1 MNQELSTSNG
11 SMKTIGLI
19 ALIVVALV
27 SAISLTRWLDAR
39 RPAIAE
45 AGKEDESLYLNP
57 NTARRMSLAFN
68 GLAADWYWMR
78 SLQYVGRKIMAVP
91 EDVVIDDLQM
101 LNLKLLAPL
110 LDTATTLDP
119 EFYEPYEY
127 AAVVLPSI
135 DVQQAIRITQKG
147 IAANPTDWRLYHQ
160 LGYIYWQQKNFQ
172 GAAESYDRG
181 SQISG
186 APLWMSAMRAQM
198 ANAGGSRSTAREI
211 YKQMYESN
219 DETVRETARRRLMQL
234 DSFDEREAFNKLLL
248 AYQSRTGRCP
258 ANWKEFEPVLRT
270 LGIPLAGS
278 GAPFDPSGTP
288 YVLKGCEV
296 DLDPQSIV
304 PTK

>member
-1 MNQELSTSNG
+1 MKTELSPGNESF
-11 SMKTIGLI
+11 KTIGLV
-19 ALIVVALV
+19 LMFVVALV
-27 SAISLTRWLDAR
+27 SAISLTRWLDAS
-39 RPAIAE
+39 RPAIAT
-45 AGKEDESLYLNP
+45 GSEDESLYLNA

-91 EDVVIDDLQM
+91 EDVQIDNLQM

-127 AAVVLPSI
+127 AAVVLPAI

-147 IAANPTDWRLYHQ
+147 IEANPSNWKLYHH

-172 GAAESYDRG
+172 GAAEAYDRG
-181 SQISG
+181 TQIPG
-186 APLWMSAMRAQM
+186 APPWMSAMRARM
-198 ANAGGSRSTAREI
+198 ADAGGSRSTAREI
-211 YKQMYESN
+211 YKQMYESS

-234 DSFDEREAFNKLLL
+234 DSLDEREAFNKLLL

-258 ANWKEFEPVLRT
+258 ANWKEFEPVLRS
-270 LGIPLAGS
+270 LRIPLAPS
-278 GAPFDPSGTP
+278 GAPGDPSGKP
-288 YVLKGCEV
+288 YVLKGCHV

-304 PTK
+304 PGK